1 MKDYLINEMVKIIG
15 EEDRGIIFSLTTEE
29 ESKIKELIDIDSYNN
44 VAELR
49 NLRNYLVMTLYSSI
63 KEDNSNFRA
72 YNTYLTIITSMIDKK
87 IFNLGGEV

>member
-1 MKDYLINEMVKIIG
+1 MKDYLISEMVKIIG

-44 VAELR
+44 VVELR
-49 NLRNYLVMTLYSSI
+49 NLRNYLVMTLYSFI
-63 KEDNSNFRA
+63 KEDNNNFRA
-72 YNTYLTIITSMIDKK
+72 SNTYLTIITSIIDKK